1 MIQKREARSKNK
13 PFHKIP
19 STNTKCEQKMLNE
32 QIITDY
38 LLGLLSEA
46 ERVVFEQR
54 LAADPV
60 LRKEVEELRRV
71 WHDLQNAEAETD
83 DEMDAKFYRALQ
95 GEKMLETTIIALKP
109 QPWRTYFKYAAAVA
123 GIALTFW
130 IGRQTAPTQIEYRT
144 LTAAPPVTKPIDS
157 LSPAPQPVTELTK
170 LTEKPE
176 KKPKE
181 ETISQQIASLQREMK
196 MTQELV
202 ILSLLKDQS
211 ASERL
216 KGLNYAAALNSPKPA
231 VIQALIKT
239 LREDESLN
247 VRLSTIE
254 TLERFK
260 QTDDVKKVL
269 VSQLTQT
276 NEPAEQTS
284 LIETLVR
291 MKVKESVPIFE
302 QLQKDQK
309 VDESVRLLAGRS
321 IGELSMITE

>member
-1 MIQKREARSKNK
+1 
-13 PFHKIP
+13 
-19 STNTKCEQKMLNE
+19 MLNE

-38 LLGLLSEA
+38 LMGHLSEA
-46 ERVVFEQR
+46 ERIVFEQR
-54 LAADPV
+54 LTSDLV

-71 WHDLQNAEAETD
+71 WQDLQNAEAETD
-83 DEMDAKFYRALQ
+83 DEMDAVFYRSLQ
-95 GEKMLETTIIALKP
+95 GEKMLETTIVALKP
-109 QPWRTYFKYAAAVA
+109 QPWLTYLKYAAAVA
-123 GIALTFW
+123 GVVITFW
-130 IGRQTAPTQIEYRT
+130 LGRQTAPTQIEYRT
-144 LTAAPPVTKPIDS
+144 ITATPPVSKSIDRQQS
-157 LSPAPQPVTELTK
+157 LPETVTEAVNLTDQPK
-170 LTEKPE
+170 

-181 ETISQQIASLQREMK
+181 ETISQQIATLRREMK

-216 KGLNYAAALNSPKPA
+216 KGLNYAAALNNPKPA

-260 QTDDVKKVL
+260 QTDEVKKVL
-269 VSQLTQT
+269 VNQLTQT
-276 NEPAEQTS
+276 SEPTEQTT

-291 MKVKESVPIFE
+291 MRVKESLPIFE
-302 QLQKDQK
+302 QLQKDEK
-309 VDESVRLLAGRS
+309 VDRSVRLLAGS
-321 IGELSMITE
+321 GIGELAMITD

>member
-1 MIQKREARSKNK
+1 MG
-13 PFHKIP
+13 H
-19 STNTKCEQKMLNE
+19 
-32 QIITDY
+32 
-38 LLGLLSEA
+38 LSEA

-54 LAADPV
+54 LTSDPV

-71 WHDLQNAEAETD
+71 WQDLQNAEAETD
-83 DEMDAKFYRALQ
+83 DEMDAVFYRSLQ
-95 GEKMLETTIIALKP
+95 GEKMLETTIVALKP
-109 QPWRTYFKYAAAVA
+109 QPWLTYLKYAAAVA
-123 GIALTFW
+123 GVAITFW
-130 IGRQTAPTQIEYRT
+130 LGRQSAPTQIEYRT
-144 LTAAPPVTKPIDS
+144 ITATP
-157 LSPAPQPVTELTK
+157 PAPKSIDRPQSLPETVAETVNLTDPPK
-170 LTEKPE
+170 

-181 ETISQQIASLQREMK
+181 ETISQQIATLRREMK

-216 KGLNYAAALNSPKPA
+216 KGLNYAAALNNPKPA

-260 QTDDVKKVL
+260 QTDEVKKVL
-269 VSQLTQT
+269 VNQLTQT
-276 NEPAEQTS
+276 SEPTEQTT

-291 MKVKESVPIFE
+291 MRVKESLPIFE
-302 QLQKDQK
+302 QLQKDEK
-309 VDESVRLLAGRS
+309 VDRSVRLLAGS
-321 IGELSMITE
+321 GIGELAMITD

>member
-1 MIQKREARSKNK
+1 
-13 PFHKIP
+13 
-19 STNTKCEQKMLNE
+19 MLNE

-38 LLGLLSEA
+38 LMGHLSEA

-54 LAADPV
+54 LTSDPV

-71 WHDLQNAEAETD
+71 WQDLQNAEAETD
-83 DEMDAKFYRALQ
+83 DEMDAVFYRSLQ
-95 GEKMLETTIIALKP
+95 GEKMLETTIVALKP
-109 QPWRTYFKYAAAVA
+109 QPWLTYLKYAAAVA
-123 GIALTFW
+123 GVAITFW
-130 IGRQTAPTQIEYRT
+130 LGRQSAPTQIEYRT
-144 LTAAPPVTKPIDS
+144 ITATSPVPKSIDRPQSLPETVAETVNLTDPPK
-157 LSPAPQPVTELTK
+157 
-170 LTEKPE
+170 

-181 ETISQQIASLQREMK
+181 ETISQQIATLRREMK

-216 KGLNYAAALNSPKPA
+216 KGLNYAAALNNPKPA
-231 VIQALIKT
+231 VIQALLKT

-260 QTDDVKKVL
+260 QTDEVKKVL
-269 VSQLTQT
+269 VNQLTQT
-276 NEPAEQTS
+276 SEPTEQTT

-291 MKVKESVPIFE
+291 MRVKESLPIFE
-302 QLQKDQK
+302 QLQKDEK
-309 VDESVRLLAGRS
+309 VDRSVRLLAGS
-321 IGELSMITE
+321 GIGELAMITD

>member
-1 MIQKREARSKNK
+1 MG
-13 PFHKIP
+13 H
-19 STNTKCEQKMLNE
+19 
-32 QIITDY
+32 
-38 LLGLLSEA
+38 LSEA
-46 ERVVFEQR
+46 ERIVFEQR
-54 LAADPV
+54 LTSDPV

-71 WHDLQNAEAETD
+71 WQDLQHAEAETD
-83 DEMDAKFYRALQ
+83 DEMDALFYRSLQ
-95 GEKMLETTIIALKP
+95 GEKMLETTIVALKP
-109 QPWRTYFKYAAAVA
+109 QPWLTYLKYAAAVA
-123 GIALTFW
+123 GVAITFW
-130 IGRQTAPTQIEYRT
+130 LGRQSAPTQIEYRT
-144 LTAAPPVTKPIDS
+144 IAATPPVPKSIDRQQ
-157 LSPAPQPVTELTK
+157 PAPETVAEMVN
-170 LTEKPE
+170 LTEEPK

-181 ETISQQIASLQREMK
+181 ETISQQIATLRREMK

-260 QTDDVKKVL
+260 QTDEVKKVL
-269 VSQLTQT
+269 VNQLTQT
-276 NEPAEQTS
+276 SEPTEQTT

-291 MKVKESVPIFE
+291 MRVKESLPIFE
-302 QLQKDQK
+302 QLQKDEK
-309 VDESVRLLAGRS
+309 VDRSVRLLAESG
-321 IGELSMITE
+321 IGELAMITD

>member
-1 MIQKREARSKNK
+1 
-13 PFHKIP
+13 
-19 STNTKCEQKMLNE
+19 MLNE

-54 LAADPV
+54 LASDPV

-83 DEMDAKFYRALQ
+83 DEMDAKFYRSLQ
-95 GEKMLETTIIALKP
+95 GEKMMETTIVALKP
-109 QPWRTYFKYAAAVA
+109 QPWRIYLRYAAAVA
-123 GIALTFW
+123 GIAITFW
-130 IGRQTAPTQIEYRT
+130 LGRQTAPTHIEYRT
-144 LTAAPPVTKPIDS
+144 ITAAPTTKKPIDS
-157 LSPAPQPVTELTK
+157 LLPTQESVTELVNLTDEPGKK
-170 LTEKPE
+170 LKTES
-176 KKPKE
+176 
-181 ETISQQIASLQREMK
+181 IAQQIASLRREMK

-202 ILSLLKDQS
+202 ILGLLKDRS

-216 KGLNYAAALNSPKPA
+216 KGLNYAAALNNPKPA

-260 QTDDVKKVL
+260 PTDDVKKVL

-276 NEPAEQTS
+276 SEPAEQST

-291 MKVKESVPIFE
+291 MKVKESLPIFE
-302 QLQKDQK
+302 QLQKDEK
-309 VDESVRLLAGRS
+309 VDESVRLLARSS

>member
-1 MIQKREARSKNK
+1 
-13 PFHKIP
+13 
-19 STNTKCEQKMLNE
+19 MLNE

-38 LLGLLSEA
+38 LMGHLSEA
-46 ERVVFEQR
+46 ERIVFEQR
-54 LAADPV
+54 LTTDPV

-71 WHDLQNAEAETD
+71 WQDLQNAEAETD
-83 DEMDAKFYRALQ
+83 DEMDAVFYRSLQ
-95 GEKMLETTIIALKP
+95 GEKMLETTIVALKP
-109 QPWRTYFKYAAAVA
+109 QPWLTYLKYAAAVA
-123 GIALTFW
+123 SVVFTFW
-130 IGRQTAPTQIEYRT
+130 LGRQTAPTQIEYRT
-144 LTAAPPVTKPIDS
+144 ITATPPVSKSIDRQQS
-157 LSPAPQPVTELTK
+157 LPETVTEAVNLTDQPK
-170 LTEKPE
+170 

-181 ETISQQIASLQREMK
+181 ETISQQIATLRREMK

-216 KGLNYAAALNSPKPA
+216 KGLNYAAALNNPKPA

-260 QTDDVKKVL
+260 QTDEVKKVL
-269 VSQLTQT
+269 VNQLTQT
-276 NEPAEQTS
+276 SEPTEQTT

-291 MKVKESVPIFE
+291 MRVKESLPIFE
-302 QLQKDQK
+302 QLQKDEK
-309 VDESVRLLAGRS
+309 VDRSVRLLAGS
-321 IGELSMITE
+321 GIGELAMITD

>member
-1 MIQKREARSKNK
+1 
-13 PFHKIP
+13 
-19 STNTKCEQKMLNE
+19 MLNE

-38 LLGLLSEA
+38 LLGHLSEA

-54 LAADPV
+54 LSADPV

-71 WHDLQNAEAETD
+71 WQVLQNVEAETD
-83 DEMDAKFYRALQ
+83 IEMDSKFYRALQ
-95 GEKMLETTIIALKP
+95 GEKMLETTVVAFKP
-109 QPWRTYFKYAAAVA
+109 QPWQNYMRYVAAIA
-123 GIALTFW
+123 GITLTFW

-144 LTAAPPVTKPIDS
+144 ITAAPPVTKPIDS
-157 LSPAPQPVTELTK
+157 LQPIQQQESITEVANLAD
-170 LTEKPE
+170 EP
-176 KKPKE
+176 KKKSKD
-181 ETISQQIASLQREMK
+181 ETIAQQIASLRRNMK

-202 ILSLLKDQS
+202 ILGLLKDRS

-216 KGLNYAAALNSPKPA
+216 KGLNYAAALNDPKPA

-260 QTDDVKKVL
+260 QTDEVKRVL

-276 NEPAEQTS
+276 DEPAEQTS

-291 MKVKESVPIFE
+291 MKAKESLPIFE
-302 QLQKDQK
+302 QLQKDEK
-309 VDESVRLLAGRS
+309 VDNSVRLLARS
-321 IGELSMITE
+321 GIGELSMITE

>member
-1 MIQKREARSKNK
+1 
-13 PFHKIP
+13 
-19 STNTKCEQKMLNE
+19 MLNE

-38 LLGLLSEA
+38 LMGHLSEA
-46 ERVVFEQR
+46 ERIVFEQR
-54 LAADPV
+54 LTSDLV

-71 WHDLQNAEAETD
+71 WQDLQNAEAETD
-83 DEMDAKFYRALQ
+83 DEMDAVFYRSLQ
-95 GEKMLETTIIALKP
+95 GEKMLQTTIVALKP
-109 QPWRTYFKYAAAVA
+109 QPWLTYLKYAAAVA
-123 GIALTFW
+123 GVVITFW
-130 IGRQTAPTQIEYRT
+130 LGRQTAPTQIEYRT
-144 LTAAPPVTKPIDS
+144 ITATPPVSKSIDRQQS
-157 LSPAPQPVTELTK
+157 LPETVTEALNLTDQPK
-170 LTEKPE
+170 

-181 ETISQQIASLQREMK
+181 ETISQQIATLRREMK

-216 KGLNYAAALNSPKPA
+216 KGLNYAAALNNPKPA

-260 QTDDVKKVL
+260 QTDEVKKVL
-269 VSQLTQT
+269 VNQLTQT
-276 NEPAEQTS
+276 SEPTEQTT

-291 MKVKESVPIFE
+291 MRVKESLPIFE
-302 QLQKDQK
+302 QLQKDEK
-309 VDESVRLLAGRS
+309 VDRSVRLLAGS
-321 IGELSMITE
+321 GIGELAMITD